1 MRRRQVPIENER
13 YSGIFRRETPR
24 ASTAMVCRKRSLSR
38 MRSPIARI
46 LRFVTNTNAHCLSRL
61 PHHNQTGHKLSLFL
75 GSFSEC
81 LRPRHIAPSACLYS
95 SISSSGGRG
104 ALPPFESLLF
114 ERGCREEGIKR
125 ELTRACWKKTCWSVQ
140 VDVDDFRSERTGIRK
155 AFAFTPYNLLAPHL
169 ICGLV
174 NVGFR
179 FPGALGTLGTHLSL
193 WWP

>member
-1 MRRRQVPIENER
+1 M
-13 YSGIFRRETPR
+13 PR
-24 ASTAMVCRKRSLSR
+24 ASTAMICRKRSPSR
-38 MRSPIARI
+38 MHSPIARI

-81 LRPRHIAPSACLYS
+81 LRPRHIAPSTCLYS

-140 VDVDDFRSERTGIRK
+140 VDVDDFRSERTGIHK